1 LTKLEGITIRKIEP
15 SDNQTIATI
24 IRSALKEFG
33 ADKPGTVYYD
43 ESTDHLFELFDQEK
57 MGFYYVVVLHNQV
70 LGGAGI
76 YPTEGL
82 PQGVCELVKMYLLKN
97 ARGLGLG
104 KMLIEKCM
112 ETAVELGY
120 TKMYLET
127 LPELKNAVHLYE
139 EMGFERLKN
148 PLGNSGH
155 TSCDIWMLR
164 DITD

>member
-1 LTKLEGITIRKIEP
+1 MSNLEGITIRNIEP

-24 IRSALKEFG
+24 IRTALKEFG

-43 ESTDHLFELFDQEK
+43 ESTDYLFELFEQEK
-57 MGFYYVVVLHNQV
+57 MSFYYVVVVKNQI

-76 YPTEGL
+76 FPTEGL
-82 PQGVCELVKMYLLKN
+82 PQGVCELVKMYLSKN

-104 KMLIEKCM
+104 KMMVEKCI
-112 ETAVELGY
+112 ENAIKLGY

-139 EMGFERLKN
+139 KMGFERLKN

-155 TSCDIWMLR
+155 SGCDIWMLK
-164 DITD
+164 DIAD

>member
-1 LTKLEGITIRKIEP
+1 MTKLEGITIRKIEP

>member
-104 KMLIEKCM
+104 KMLIEKCI

>member
-1 LTKLEGITIRKIEP
+1 MSTLEGITIRKIEP

-24 IRSALKEFG
+24 IRAALKEFG
-33 ADKPGTVYYD
+33 ADKAGTVYYD
-43 ESTDHLFELFDQEK
+43 ESTDHLFELFEQEK
-57 MGFYYVVVLHNQV
+57 MSFYYVVVHHDQI

-76 YPTEGL
+76 FPTEGL
-82 PQGVCELVKMYLLKN
+82 PKGICELVKMYLSKN
-97 ARGLGLG
+97 VRGLGLG
-104 KMLIEKCM
+104 KMMIEKCM

-139 EMGFERLKN
+139 KVGFERLKN

-155 TSCDIWMLR
+155 TGCDIWMLR
-164 DITD
+164 DIAD

>member
-164 DITD
+164 DIAD

>member
-1 LTKLEGITIRKIEP
+1 MTKLEGITIRKIEP

-104 KMLIEKCM
+104 KMLIEKCI

>member
-1 LTKLEGITIRKIEP
+1 MTKLEGITIRKIEP

-127 LPELKNAVHLYE
+127 LPELKNAVYLYE
-139 EMGFERLKN
+139 KMGFERLKN

>member
-97 ARGLGLG
+97 VRGLGLG

-127 LPELKNAVHLYE
+127 LPELKNAVYLYE
-139 EMGFERLKN
+139 KMGFERLKN